1 MLPMAESY
9 NICRLRASKR
19 AVKCVSRRLQLA
31 RAAVAA
37 GFYGRNDPLWAAG
50 PCFCAVPRVVHHIIY
65 YTVSMRVHQERAA
78 GIVFTAFESDLDAV
92 HSLF

>member
-1 MLPMAESY
+1 MLPVAESY

-37 GFYGRNDPLWAAG
+37 GFYGRNAPFWTVGL
-50 PCFCAVPRVVHHIIY
+50 CFCAAPRIVYHIIH
-65 YTVSMRVHQERAA
+65 YTVPMRVHQARAA
-78 GIVFTAFESDLDAV
+78 GIVSTAFEPDLDTV